1 MRRLKKMVEEAFT
14 SRQDKYI
21 DTRIE
26 QLKEDMGR
34 AHEEY
39 DKNWYN
45 RIIQELDWVRQM
57 GNRPS
62 HNCYMENQKDEI
74 WRY

>member
-1 MRRLKKMVEEAFT
+1 MVEEAFT

-34 AHEEY
+34 AHDEH
-39 DKNWYN
+39 DQKWYN
-45 RIIQELDWVRQM
+45 RLIQELDWVKQM
-57 GNRPS
+57 GNRPTR
-62 HNCYMENQKDEI
+62 NCYMEDQKSRMEQPVQL
-74 WRY
+74 R